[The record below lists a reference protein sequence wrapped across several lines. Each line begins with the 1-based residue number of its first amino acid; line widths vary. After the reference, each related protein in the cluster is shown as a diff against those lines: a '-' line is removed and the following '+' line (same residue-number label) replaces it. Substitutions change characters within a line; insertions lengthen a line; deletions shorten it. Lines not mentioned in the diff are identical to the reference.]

1 MTEFVHEAL
10 FYRDPGEYLEGTIP
24 FVLDGLAADEPVLVA
39 VPPRNV
45 DLIRDELGAKSEHVE
60 FLDMTRG
67 GRNPGRIIPG
77 VLTPFAK
84 GRSSRVRIIGEP
96 IWAGR
101 SSHEYPACVQ
111 HEALI
116 NTAFHGV
123 PATILCPYDT
133 SLLAADVLVDAERT
147 HPVLVADGDRSPSG
161 RYDDPLRTVTDFN
174 LPLPRPPRAALAYWF
189 DMHSLPATRKLVA
202 DFATTAGL
210 PEDRVDDLV
219 LAVNELTTNSIEHA
233 NGGGELL
240 VWQQGDAVVCEVRDN
255 GVLRDPMVGRLKPT
269 PGSDGGYGVVMV
281 NLLCDLVRIHSAED
295 GTAVRVHVG

>member
-174 LPLPRPPRAALAYWF
+174 LPLPRPPRAALAY
-189 DMHSLPATRKLVA
+189 
-202 DFATTAGL
+202 
-210 PEDRVDDLV
+210 
-219 LAVNELTTNSIEHA
+219 
-233 NGGGELL
+233 
-240 VWQQGDAVVCEVRDN
+240 
-255 GVLRDPMVGRLKPT
+255 
-269 PGSDGGYGVVMV
+269 
-281 NLLCDLVRIHSAED
+281 
-295 GTAVRVHVG
+295 